1 MNVGQLRAELDEYD
15 QEAPVKI
22 EGMGDVVDIETTDDN
37 TVLISGDFNGTER
50 TDQSTEKR

>member
-50 TDQSTEKR
+50 TD